1 MTLKEGLQQLRSL
14 RNHIQSCI
22 HDFSNVIILR
32 KDIEALGLAICIIK
46 DMLKEDEKENENYHD
61 FNV

>member
-1 MTLKEGLQQLRSL
+1 MTLKETLQQLRSL

-22 HDFSNVIILR
+22 HDFSDAIIFR

-46 DMLKEDEKENENYHD
+46 DMIKEDEKRK
-61 FNV
+61 